1 MSEFYSVIQLL
12 ATLAIGFVILGYS
25 EFFIDMLKTKFF
37 HADEAICNA
46 EKQCR
51 SSIPDKATRD
61 NLKPTTV
68 GEVNTAKQIEELRIE
83 CENIEVRIK
92 DFVKQSEQDLDRM
105 SKLRSLVS
113 MSLFVFM
120 FTVALLFVPSLKQQF
135 GSIVNLFMLP
145 FSSLCIIYMVLGW
158 IFGESDNKWKA
169 FRFESLRHPIV
180 SFTITCAVS
189 IAFAFFAQWRSIDI
203 GDSWKYL
210 FAALVVFGWINFVMY
225 ALFIRNSM
233 RKFKSAVEQRKQPI
247 IDECVA
253 KDFKK
258 KCDNLNIVAMMAE
271 AT

>member
-51 SSIPDKATRD
+51 SLIPDKATRE

-83 CENIEVRIK
+83 CENIEVKIK
-92 DFVKQSEQDLDRM
+92 DFVKQSEEDLDKK

-113 MSLFVFM
+113 MSLFVFI
-120 FTVALLFVPSLKQQF
+120 FTVALLFVPSLRQQF
-135 GSIVNLFMLP
+135 GSIVNLFLLP
-145 FSSLCIIYMVLGW
+145 FSSLCILYMVLGW
-158 IFGESDNKWKA
+158 GFGESDNKRKVL
-169 FRFESLRHPIV
+169 RFESLRHPIV
-180 SFTITCAVS
+180 YFAITCAVS
-189 IAFAFFAQWRSIDI
+189 IAFAFIAQWRSVKI

-210 FAALVVFGWINFVMY
+210 FVTLIIFGWINFVMY
-225 ALFIRNSM
+225 ALFIRHSM
-233 RKFKSAVEQRKQPI
+233 KRFKFGVEQRKQPI
-247 IDECVA
+247 VDECVA
-253 KDFKK
+253 KDLKK
-258 KCDNLNIVAMMAE
+258 KCDDLITVARMAE